1 MKNNII
7 IILVILLGFFVITDE
22 LNSHATL
29 KRALNNTADKDW
41 SITTC
46 VGASKDLQKTLT
58 EKGILSVRVGGLS
71 LPCEKEDGCPH
82 QIIFVGYEPQTAKIV
97 KVGEFIPIKI
107 ADETDFMFQFEID
120 EVLKVN

>member
-29 KRALNNTADKDW
+29 KRALNNTADKGW

-46 VGASKDLQKTLT
+46 VGASKDLQNALT
-58 EKGILSVRVGGLS
+58 KKNIFSIRVSGLS
-71 LPCEKEDGCPH
+71 LPCKEEKNKCVH
-82 QIIFVGYEPQTAKIV
+82 QVVFVGVEPQTGRV
-97 KVGEFIPIKI
+97 LKVNEFLPIKI
-107 ADETDFMFQFEID
+107 ATSTDYLLQTEID
-120 EVLKVN
+120 NVLK